1 MATHSS
7 IPDCRIPCT
16 EEPGGPPSIRS
27 QRVRHDGVTFTFTT
41 LTRESETEQVLA
53 PHPPPRTMPSAF
65 CLRKTWVKKISLI
78 REVRN
83 AETKE
88 SSQRKLNNNN
98 TATKHSQGPL
108 ALSQGLWIMLW
119 AISVSCLIDTKTPG
133 GEVNCMTARPYP
145 GLELPKFRELTA
157 KKWGENG
164 PWNCR
169 LTLPKSTKMMVVRP
183 LMTNLKMT
191 VRDDCTV
198 SACSPP
204 PPTHSVCKSSHP
216 LLVGGGRLAFGQ
228 MSVNRPPAPSAPS
241 CQHLI

>member
-1 MATHSS
+1 M
-7 IPDCRIPCT
+7 
-16 EEPGGPPSIRS
+16 
-27 QRVRHDGVTFTFTT
+27 
-41 LTRESETEQVLA
+41 
-53 PHPPPRTMPSAF
+53 
-65 CLRKTWVKKISLI
+65 
-78 REVRN
+78 
-83 AETKE
+83 
-88 SSQRKLNNNN
+88 
-98 TATKHSQGPL
+98 
-108 ALSQGLWIMLW
+108 
-119 AISVSCLIDTKTPG
+119 SCLIDTKTPG

-157 KKWGENG
+157 KKWGKNG

-216 LLVGGGRLAFGQ
+216 LFVRGGEVCLCTDVFNPSLQLLASEIKQTSLSNNLACLLAFE
-228 MSVNRPPAPSAPS
+228 
-241 CQHLI
+241 